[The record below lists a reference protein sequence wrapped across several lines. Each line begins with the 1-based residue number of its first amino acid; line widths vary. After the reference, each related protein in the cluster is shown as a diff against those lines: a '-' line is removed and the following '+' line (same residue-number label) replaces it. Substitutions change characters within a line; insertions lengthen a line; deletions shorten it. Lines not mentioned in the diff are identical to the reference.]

1 METRAFVELT
11 QNELNTLI
19 TVCNVRLSEIRDL
32 YDRTKAPGQNTLYVA
47 NEYLRLKKALIM
59 LEQPEWKTV

>member
-19 TVCNVRLSEIRDL
+19 TACNVRLSEIRDL
-32 YDRTKAPGQNTLYVA
+32 YDRTKAAGQNTSYVA